1 MDNLKNPVAAQQYRM
16 KSSIEEYEANGLNR
30 LLMQMLQWALDK
42 RYVSR
47 EDSLIYFN
55 VVYAV
60 AAPLEETPEFS
71 VKLVRRKIE
80 DLFMTSSLK
89 KRNHRISQKD
99 TLLSLWMVY
108 GILHLQR
115 HKSLKLNSRLKKIRS
130 ELTEDFS
137 LWEISRMK
145 YDSVATKFSAM
156 IDAVKDRFCSPELHE
171 KPSAPELHEKP
182 SAHFSLATFGEC
194 DSFQIDT
201 PASLHEVMS
210 DHRDNG
216 EQPMD
221 LYEMKIQA
229 LEAQLEEEK
238 EKNEHCKAI
247 ERSNYLT
254 TSFNQKLEKRCK
266 ELERQLKEVLDSHRI
281 EKETM
286 QRIINQKDEQIKQLK
301 VGAMNGIP
309 QGTTG
314 GVTVN
319 NFYGSVAQQ
328 SNNANNVSSYMHG
341 WGEQEKKINNL

>member
-1 MDNLKNPVAAQQYRM
+1 MDYLKNPVAAQQYRM
-16 KSSIEEYEANGLNR
+16 KSSIEEYEANGLNS
-30 LLMQMLQWALDK
+30 LLMQMHHWALDK
-42 RYVSR
+42 RIVSR
-47 EDSLIYFN
+47 RDSLIYFN
-55 VVYAV
+55 VAYAV
-60 AAPLEETPEFS
+60 AASLEATSEFS

-80 DLFMTSSLK
+80 DLFEESILK
-89 KRNHRISQKD
+89 RKNRKFSQND

-115 HKSLKLNSRLKKIRS
+115 NRSYKLDCRLKKIRS
-130 ELTEDFS
+130 EITEDFI
-137 LWEISRMK
+137 LWEVPYMK
-145 YDSVATKFSAM
+145 YDSVATQFSAM
-156 IDAVKDRFCSPELHE
+156 IDAVEDRFCSSELHE
-171 KPSAPELHEKP
+171 VKP
-182 SAHFSLATFGEC
+182 
-194 DSFQIDT
+194 
-201 PASLHEVMS
+201 
-210 DHRDNG
+210 DHRDSV

-221 LYEMKIQA
+221 LNEMKIQA

-238 EKNEHCKAI
+238 GKNEHCKAI
-247 ERSNYLT
+247 EKSNYLT
-254 TSFNQKLEKRCK
+254 TSFNLKLEKRCK

-286 QRIINQKDEQIKQLK
+286 QRIINQKDEQIKLLK

>member
-1 MDNLKNPVAAQQYRM
+1 MDYLKNPVAAQQYRM
-16 KSSIEEYEANGLNR
+16 KSSIEEYEANGLNS
-30 LLMQMLQWALDK
+30 LLMQMHHWALDK
-42 RYVSR
+42 RIVSR
-47 EDSLIYFN
+47 RDSLIYFN
-55 VVYAV
+55 VAYAV
-60 AAPLEETPEFS
+60 AASLEATSEFS

-80 DLFMTSSLK
+80 DLFEESILK
-89 KRNHRISQKD
+89 RKNRKFSQND

-115 HKSLKLNSRLKKIRS
+115 NRSYKLDCRLKKIRS
-130 ELTEDFS
+130 EITEDFI
-137 LWEISRMK
+137 LWEVPYMK
-145 YDSVATKFSAM
+145 YDSVATQFSAM
-156 IDAVKDRFCSPELHE
+156 IDAVEDRFCSSELHE
-171 KPSAPELHEKP
+171 VKP
-182 SAHFSLATFGEC
+182 
-194 DSFQIDT
+194 
-201 PASLHEVMS
+201 
-210 DHRDNG
+210 DHRDSG

-221 LYEMKIQA
+221 LNEMKIQA

-238 EKNEHCKAI
+238 GKNEYCKAI
-247 ERSNYLT
+247 EKSNYLT
-254 TSFNQKLEKRCK
+254 TSFNLKLEKRCK

-328 SNNANNVSSYMHG
+328 SNNANSVSSYMHG

>member
-1 MDNLKNPVAAQQYRM
+1 MDYLKNPVAAQQYRM
-16 KSSIEEYEANGLNR
+16 KSSIEEYEANGLNS
-30 LLMQMLQWALDK
+30 LLMQMHHWALDK
-42 RYVSR
+42 RIVSR
-47 EDSLIYFN
+47 RDSLIYFN
-55 VVYAV
+55 VAYAV
-60 AAPLEETPEFS
+60 AASLEATSEFS

-80 DLFMTSSLK
+80 DLFEESILK
-89 KRNHRISQKD
+89 RKNRNFSQND

-115 HKSLKLNSRLKKIRS
+115 NRSYKLDCRLKKIRS
-130 ELTEDFS
+130 EITEDFI
-137 LWEISRMK
+137 LWEVPYMK
-145 YDSVATKFSAM
+145 YDSVATQFSAM
-156 IDAVKDRFCSPELHE
+156 IDAVEDRFRSSELHE
-171 KPSAPELHEKP
+171 VKP
-182 SAHFSLATFGEC
+182 
-194 DSFQIDT
+194 
-201 PASLHEVMS
+201 
-210 DHRDNG
+210 DHRDSG

-221 LYEMKIQA
+221 LNEMKIQA

-238 EKNEHCKAI
+238 GKNEYCKAI
-247 ERSNYLT
+247 EKSNYLT
-254 TSFNQKLEKRCK
+254 TSFNLKLEKRCK

-286 QRIINQKDEQIKQLK
+286 QRIINQKDEQIKLLK

>member
-1 MDNLKNPVAAQQYRM
+1 MDYLKNPVAAQQYRM
-16 KSSIEEYEANGLNR
+16 KSSIEEYEANGLNS
-30 LLMQMLQWALDK
+30 LLMQMHHWALDK
-42 RYVSR
+42 RIVSR
-47 EDSLIYFN
+47 RDSLIYFN
-55 VVYAV
+55 VAYAV
-60 AAPLEETPEFS
+60 AAPLEATSEFS

-80 DLFMTSSLK
+80 DLFEESILK
-89 KRNHRISQKD
+89 RKIRKFSQND

-115 HKSLKLNSRLKKIRS
+115 HRSYKLDCRLKKIRS
-130 ELTEDFS
+130 EITEDFI
-137 LWEISRMK
+137 LWEVPYMK
-145 YDSVATKFSAM
+145 YDSVATQFSAM
-156 IDAVKDRFCSPELHE
+156 IDAVEDRFCSSELHE
-171 KPSAPELHEKP
+171 VKP
-182 SAHFSLATFGEC
+182 
-194 DSFQIDT
+194 
-201 PASLHEVMS
+201 
-210 DHRDNG
+210 DHRDSG

-221 LYEMKIQA
+221 LNEMKIQA

-238 EKNEHCKAI
+238 GKNEYCKAI
-247 ERSNYLT
+247 EKSNYLT
-254 TSFNQKLEKRCK
+254 TSFNLKLEKRCK

-286 QRIINQKDEQIKQLK
+286 QRIINQKDEQIKLLK

-328 SNNANNVSSYMHG
+328 SNNANSVSSYMHG

>member
-1 MDNLKNPVAAQQYRM
+1 MDYLKNPVAAQQYRM
-16 KSSIEEYEANGLNR
+16 KSSIEEYEANGLNS
-30 LLMQMLQWALDK
+30 LLMQMHHWALDK
-42 RYVSR
+42 RIVSR
-47 EDSLIYFN
+47 RDSLIYFN
-55 VVYAV
+55 VAYAV
-60 AAPLEETPEFS
+60 AAPLEATSEFS

-80 DLFMTSSLK
+80 DLFEESILK
-89 KRNHRISQKD
+89 RKNRKFSQND

-115 HKSLKLNSRLKKIRS
+115 NRSYKLDCRLKKIRS
-130 ELTEDFS
+130 EITEDFI
-137 LWEISRMK
+137 LWEVPYMK
-145 YDSVATKFSAM
+145 YDSVATQFSAM
-156 IDAVKDRFCSPELHE
+156 IDAVEDRFCSSELHE
-171 KPSAPELHEKP
+171 VKP
-182 SAHFSLATFGEC
+182 
-194 DSFQIDT
+194 
-201 PASLHEVMS
+201 
-210 DHRDNG
+210 DHRDSG

-221 LYEMKIQA
+221 LNEMKIQA

-238 EKNEHCKAI
+238 GKNEYCKAI
-247 ERSNYLT
+247 EKSNYLT
-254 TSFNQKLEKRCK
+254 TSFNLKLEKRCK

-286 QRIINQKDEQIKQLK
+286 QRIINQKDEQIKLLK

-328 SNNANNVSSYMHG
+328 SNNANNVSSYMRG

>member
-1 MDNLKNPVAAQQYRM
+1 MDYLKNPVAAQQYRM
-16 KSSIEEYEANGLNR
+16 KSSIEEYEANGLNS
-30 LLMQMLQWALDK
+30 LLMQMHHWALDK
-42 RYVSR
+42 RIVSR
-47 EDSLIYFN
+47 RDSLIYFN
-55 VVYAV
+55 VAYAV
-60 AAPLEETPEFS
+60 AAPLEATSEFS

-80 DLFMTSSLK
+80 DLFEESILK
-89 KRNHRISQKD
+89 RKNRKFSQND

-115 HKSLKLNSRLKKIRS
+115 NRSYKLDCRLKKIRS
-130 ELTEDFS
+130 EITEDFI
-137 LWEISRMK
+137 LWEVPYMK
-145 YDSVATKFSAM
+145 YDSVATQFSAM
-156 IDAVKDRFCSPELHE
+156 IDAVEDRFCSSELHE
-171 KPSAPELHEKP
+171 VKP
-182 SAHFSLATFGEC
+182 
-194 DSFQIDT
+194 
-201 PASLHEVMS
+201 
-210 DHRDNG
+210 DHRDSV

-221 LYEMKIQA
+221 LNEMKIQA

-238 EKNEHCKAI
+238 EKNEYCKAI
-247 ERSNYLT
+247 EKSNYLT
-254 TSFNQKLEKRCK
+254 TSFNLKLEKRCK

-286 QRIINQKDEQIKQLK
+286 QRIINQKDEQIKLLK